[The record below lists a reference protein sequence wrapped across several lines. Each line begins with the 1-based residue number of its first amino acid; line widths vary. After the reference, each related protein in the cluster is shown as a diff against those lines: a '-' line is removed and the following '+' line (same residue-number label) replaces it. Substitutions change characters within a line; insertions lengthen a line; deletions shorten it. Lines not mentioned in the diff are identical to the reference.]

1 MILLRA
7 RIMSHHSCC
16 QELEPTV
23 SEPRLRADARRNRA
37 RILAAAAEVF
47 EEHGTSASTEE
58 VARRAGVAVGTV
70 FRHFPTKNDLL
81 AAIMKDLQ
89 SLLTAEAEALA
100 AGGEPTALFTF
111 FAGIVEH
118 AASTR
123 TVAHLLAAAGT
134 DVDVDR
140 QLAGLGEVLDA
151 LLTRARKAHTVQS
164 GVQLDEVI
172 ALLTAACQGAL
183 AAGWTP
189 DLRRRTV
196 TRLLDGLRA

>member
-1 MILLRA
+1 M
-7 RIMSHHSCC
+7 
-16 QELEPTV
+16 
-23 SEPRLRADARRNRA
+23 SEPPLRADARRNRA

-47 EEHGTSASTEE
+47 DEHGTSASTEE

-89 SLLTAEAEALA
+89 SRLTAEAEALA
-100 AGGEPTALFTF
+100 AKDEATALFTF
-111 FAGIVEH
+111 FADIVEH

-123 TVAHLLAAAGT
+123 TVIHLLAAAGT
-134 DVDVDR
+134 NVDVDR
-140 QLAGLGEVLDA
+140 QLAALGETLDA
-151 LLTRARKAHTVQS
+151 LLTRARKARTVHS
-164 GVQLDEVI
+164 EVRLDEVI
-172 ALLTAACQGAL
+172 ALLTAACQGTL

-196 TRLLDGLRA
+196 ARLLDGLRA